1 MLFCGIRVPE
11 PKTFSFFFNLD
22 QVSITR
28 GPNRKQVAHA
38 EEVSEEGLQG
48 LFQTYLMRGLE
59 QRLSRGT
66 SLRDGE
72 APGG

>member
-38 EEVSEEGLQG
+38 EEASEEGLQG
-48 LFQTYLMRGLE
+48 LFQTYLM
-59 QRLSRGT
+59 
-66 SLRDGE
+66 
-72 APGG
+72 